1 MDSVAAV
8 RLPQVAA
15 AAALS
20 GTGNQAASSSQSGP
34 RAVPP
39 PPKKEGASNDTERR
53 ADEEVFR
60 ELVRDME
67 AKLPFNVD
75 FDIRYDEATN
85 RTVFRAVSTVTGET
99 VIEAPT
105 DEMLKLIR
113 GLRQDLGIT
122 VDERV

>member
-20 GTGNQAASSSQSGP
+20 GTGNQAAPSSQTGP
-34 RAVPP
+34 RAVSP

-60 ELVRDME
+60 ELVRDLE